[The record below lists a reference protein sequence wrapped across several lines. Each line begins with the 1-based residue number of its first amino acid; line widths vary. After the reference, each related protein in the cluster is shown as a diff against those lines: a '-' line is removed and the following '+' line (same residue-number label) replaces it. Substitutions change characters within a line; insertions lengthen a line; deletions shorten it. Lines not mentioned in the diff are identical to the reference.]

1 MPNLRE
7 PNGLKKGRG
16 LDDLEHKSLDEA
28 DYKPR
33 LKEQQ
38 LKLLELTRTLSETK
52 RTLIVVFEGP
62 DAAGKGGAIKRIVE
76 RLDPRL
82 LRVHSVVKPTA
93 EEHLRHYLWR
103 FWNKLPPYGQ
113 SIIFDRSWYGRVLVE
128 RVEKLA
134 PKDALKRAYD
144 EINAFERMLTDDGA
158 LIIKLYVHI
167 SSDEQLARFAE
178 RIRDPYKRWKI
189 SDDDVRNREN
199 WPAYAKAADKMFE
212 KTSTDAA
219 PWHLVA
225 GDHKW
230 HARLEVLRIVTD
242 VLKSHL
248 DLSLPMTDMDKL
260 SEITRRLG
268 LEDLLPLASDP

>member
-1 MPNLRE
+1 MAKHRPQRIEDLD
-7 PNGLKKGRG
+7 LKSKVAK
-16 LDDLEHKSLDEA
+16 EF
-28 DYKPR
+28 DYKR
-33 LKEQQ
+33 ELDNLQDLMVRIQGAVFQQ
-38 LKLLELTRTLSETK
+38 QRRVLL
-52 RTLIVVFEGP
+52 VFEGC
-62 DAAGKGGAIKRIVE
+62 DAAGKGGAIRRLTEK
-76 RLDPRL
+76 LDPRGFV
-82 LRVHSVVKPTA
+82 VHPIGPPRPD
-93 EEHLRHYLWR
+93 EQGRHYLYR
-103 FWNKLPPYGQ
+103 FWRRLPKPGH
-113 SIIFDRSWYGRVLVE
+113 IAIFDRSWYGRVLVE